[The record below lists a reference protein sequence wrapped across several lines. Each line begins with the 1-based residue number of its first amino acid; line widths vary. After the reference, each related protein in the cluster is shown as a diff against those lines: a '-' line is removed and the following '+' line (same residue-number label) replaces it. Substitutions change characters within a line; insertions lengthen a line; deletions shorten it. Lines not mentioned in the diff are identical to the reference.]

1 MPPAVFLSAYS
12 IPQISSVVH
21 EGFVSILWIIH
32 VGTSVTRLT
41 TVEQEPTA
49 KPPCDEDGYGLICRS
64 DGVFQL
70 TAWSSD
76 ARGLQGISSPMLL
89 KQVAKSKTNY
99 GNNQIR

>member
-49 KPPCDEDGYGLICRS
+49 KPSCDQNGYGLLCRS

-70 TAWSSD
+70 TAWSSG

-89 KQVAKSKTNY
+89 KQVAEPKTNY